1 MNKENNLV
9 SVVLPVYNSEETIEK
24 SLESILN
31 QTYNNIE
38 ILLIDDGSTDNSLEI
53 CERYEDNYSNVRL
66 FKNYKNV
73 GLTKSL
79 NILINES
86 KGEYI
91 CRQDADD
98 VSLPT
103 RIQTQITTVIS
114 ENLDACTTR
123 AKVLNKN
130 RVIPNI
136 SFYLPLNLIIKF
148 KNPFIHGSLF
158 LKKDVLNKVGN
169 YNEKFRFAQDYKLMN
184 DLIKDGYKC
193 KIIKEPLYL
202 LNMENNISTTY
213 SKEQKY
219 FANCVR
225 KNIEPIN

>member
-130 RVIPNI
+130 RVITNI
-136 SFYLPLNLIIKF
+136 SFYLTLNLI
-148 KNPFIHGSLF
+148 
-158 LKKDVLNKVGN
+158 
-169 YNEKFRFAQDYKLMN
+169 
-184 DLIKDGYKC
+184 
-193 KIIKEPLYL
+193 
-202 LNMENNISTTY
+202 
-213 SKEQKY
+213 
-219 FANCVR
+219 
-225 KNIEPIN
+225 